1 MGGGGSLIEDFF
13 IHYYQTEWMKE
24 TGDLWAKRPMTEDMI
39 LYAAGD
45 VIAIV
50 PEVYENQKR

>member
-1 MGGGGSLIEDFF
+1 
-13 IHYYQTEWMKE
+13 MKE

>member
-1 MGGGGSLIEDFF
+1 MGGGFSYTRFF